1 MDEVTLRI
9 PADVPEAMAST
20 YAQNWNTATRG
31 TGRLALFA
39 GDQKVEHL
47 NDDFFGTTDIGEIAA
62 EDADPE
68 HLFRIARVASTGA
81 FASQL
86 GLVARYGLDYADVPY
101 LVKLNSKT
109 HLLKTPDDDPQSL
122 AWSNV
127 ANAVK
132 LRDRGLKIVGI
143 GFTIYPGSKFESE
156 QFAEASRACIEAH
169 EAGMLAVLWAYP
181 RGAAVASERDSH
193 ILAGA
198 AGVGA
203 TLGADFCKVNYPLDG
218 DPVGFGEAVR
228 AAGRTGVI
236 TAGGAS
242 VDVRAFLQT
251 LHDQIHI
258 SGARGSATGRNI
270 HQKPLEEAVRM
281 SHAIAAIT
289 YSGWSVDAA
298 FEVSEGKKDYT
309 PPTV

>member
-20 YAQNWNTATRG
+20 YAENWNTATRG

-47 NDDFFGTTDIGEIAA
+47 NDDFFGTTDVGEIAA

-68 HLFRIARVASTGA
+68 HLFRIARIASTGA

-143 GFTIYPGSKFESE
+143 GFTIYPGSKFEAE
-156 QFAEASRACIEAH
+156 QFAEA
-169 EAGMLAVLWAYP
+169 
-181 RGAAVASERDSH
+181 
-193 ILAGA
+193 
-198 AGVGA
+198 
-203 TLGADFCKVNYPLDG
+203 
-218 DPVGFGEAVR
+218 
-228 AAGRTGVI
+228 
-236 TAGGAS
+236 
-242 VDVRAFLQT
+242 
-251 LHDQIHI
+251 
-258 SGARGSATGRNI
+258 
-270 HQKPLEEAVRM
+270 
-281 SHAIAAIT
+281 
-289 YSGWSVDAA
+289 
-298 FEVSEGKKDYT
+298 
-309 PPTV
+309 